1 MTELKLMN
9 TTEEDSYNAYEFAIL
24 VDGVKV
30 GAADVM
36 AEDEDDEHAYVERID
51 IYDEY
56 RNHGYGTEALNELS
70 DKWYGIEIAPD
81 NPDAQRLYARLG
93 EESSWE
99 DACYIDQGY
108 GVYRI

>member
-1 MTELKLMN
+1 MTEIKLIKVV
-9 TTEEDSYNAYEFAIL
+9 EEDSYNDYEFEIYA
-24 VDGVKV
+24 DGVKV

-51 IYDEY
+51 IFAEY
-56 RNHGYGTEALNELS
+56 QNSGFGTDALRQLS
-70 DKWYGIEIAPD
+70 DKWFGVEIAPD
-81 NPDAQRLYARLG
+81 NEDAQRLYERLG

-99 DACYIDQGY
+99 DADYIDQGY

>member
-1 MTELKLMN
+1 MTELKLMK
-9 TTEEDSYNAYEFAIL
+9 TTEEDSYNAYEFDIL

-51 IYDEY
+51 IFAEY
-56 RNHGYGTEALNELS
+56 QNNGFGTDALRQLS
-70 DKWYGIEIAPD
+70 DKWFGVEIAPD
-81 NPDAQRLYARLG
+81 NEDAQRLYERLG

-99 DACYIDQGY
+99 DADYIDQGY

>member
-51 IYDEY
+51 IFAEY
-56 RNHGYGTEALNELS
+56 QNNGFGTDALRQLS
-70 DKWYGIEIAPD
+70 DKWFGVEIAPD
-81 NPDAQRLYARLG
+81 NEDAQRLYERLG

-99 DACYIDQGY
+99 DADYIDQGY

>member
-1 MTELKLMN
+1 MTELKLKDII
-9 TTEEDSYNAYEFAIL
+9 EEDSYNSYEFGIYA
-24 VDGVKV
+24 DGEKV
-30 GAADVM
+30 GAANVM
-36 AEDEDDEHAYVERID
+36 AENEDDDHAYVERID
-51 IYDEY
+51 INSGQQN
-56 RNHGYGTEALNELS
+56 RGYGTDALRQLS